1 MRQMIK
7 QQTIEMQP
15 ITIEDVVQD
24 AVTLVRPEATAR
36 RVKLLV
42 YAQPNLPR
50 VAGDRVHLSQ
60 VLINLLMNGIEAVQS
75 CPPDSRRIVVE
86 ARPGEQRGGVE
97 IEVRDSGPGISESV
111 SDLIFEPFYTTK
123 SDGMGIGL
131 ALSRTIVEAH
141 GARLRLDRTNRH
153 VGAVFRFTLQ
163 QA

>member
-1 MRQMIK
+1 
-7 QQTIEMQP
+7 
-15 ITIEDVVQD
+15 
-24 AVTLVRPEATAR
+24 
-36 RVKLLV
+36 
-42 YAQPNLPR
+42 
-50 VAGDRVHLSQ
+50 
-60 VLINLLMNGIEAVQS
+60 
-75 CPPDSRRIVVE
+75 VVE

-123 SDGMGIGL
+123 SNGMGIGL